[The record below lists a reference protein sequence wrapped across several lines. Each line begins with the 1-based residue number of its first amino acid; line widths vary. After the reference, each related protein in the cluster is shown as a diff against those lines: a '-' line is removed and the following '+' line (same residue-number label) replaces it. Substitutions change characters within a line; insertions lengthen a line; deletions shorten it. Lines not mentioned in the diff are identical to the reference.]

1 MASVEVLSGPERR
14 RRWSEEQKRAIVTAA
29 FAPGAVVRNVARQA
43 DVTPSLIYRW
53 RRGFQAAANGF
64 ARVLVA
70 PSRDEAEA
78 EAEAVAA
85 PAPTPTQA
93 IELEFAGSARVRIPA
108 SIPPALAA
116 AVIEALVRR

>member
-29 FAPGAVVRNVARQA
+29 FEPGAVVRDVARQA

-78 EAEAVAA
+78 EAVA
-85 PAPTPTQA
+85 TPEPVPMQA
-93 IELEFAGSARVRIPA
+93 IELEFAGSARLRIPA

-116 AVIEALVRR
+116 AVIEVLVRR

>member
-14 RRWSEEQKRAIVTAA
+14 RRWSEEQKRVIVTAA
-29 FAPGAVVRNVARQA
+29 FEPGAVVRDVARQA

-78 EAEAVAA
+78 EAVAA
-85 PAPTPTQA
+85 PAPVPA
-93 IELEFAGSARVRIPA
+93 VELEFAGSARVRIPA